1 MKKIWNEKFIEYM
14 NFIINHPNYKGLPIA
29 KKSDGSYTW
38 VAPAKSVIGAKRI
51 DWAKEKIRSRTCTK
65 KMQNILS
72 NTTKK
77 CFLIW
82 WKAY

>member
-1 MKKIWNEKFIEYM
+1 MEKIWNEKFIEYM

-51 DWAKEKIRSRTCTK
+51 D
-65 KMQNILS
+65 
-72 NTTKK
+72 
-77 CFLIW
+77 
-82 WKAY
+82 